1 MINVST
7 EFKNTMQ
14 YRRDFFYTCT
24 ITFSNGTSADL
35 QADDFVVSGNGIVSG
50 AGTSSFALGNAICKQ
65 LTLVIR
71 NDYDQYY
78 DYDFYNAVIQL
89 YLNFTLSENTEII
102 NLGKYTVR
110 EPETYGSTIT
120 LTAMDDM
127 YKTDIPL
134 SQTNFPKTVLQG
146 LLDSC
151 SKCGLSLLS
160 TSFKNSD
167 FVINKPAEGTT
178 ERQFIGMCA
187 MIAGGNAVVDEYGRL
202 KIITYDLSLF
212 ETLGNYDGGIF
223 DGGTPYASG
232 VNADGGNFYPW
243 DNSDDIDGGTFKGQ
257 DKYHVF
263 NKIQN
268 CTISTDDVII
278 TGVKISNNDNAYFYG
293 TEGYVLELENQLVT
307 GRETDALKAIGDLVI
322 GLRFRP
328 FSIDHIC
335 YPLAEIGDLCYIVD
349 RKERVYQSVITDVD
363 FSLRGFTVIKC
374 SADSPQ
380 RNSSTYNSNAETRAI
395 VNARNET
402 QRQISEY
409 DVAVQTL
416 TGVMANSLG
425 MFTTTEQTETGGV
438 IVYQHNK
445 PLLSESNII
454 WKKTENAFTV
464 STDGGETWNAGI
476 DADGNVVFNVL
487 SAIGILFDWARG
499 GTLTLGGKDNI
510 NGELKVLD
518 DDGNL
523 IALINRQGVR
533 LITKENNTFSTFEL
547 YNNRYGLEAR
557 ECMLAF
563 YMKYQNSESFG
574 PVSNLQCADGN
585 MIFLLDELSESLQLW
600 DRKDDGSVK
609 KIIVYRKN
617 DTTFKFLK
625 GTNFEFDASAQNSS
639 TSISFNIDG
648 ADIYEMLNG
657 ATSGKEIAEER
668 ENAYSGKV
676 SYVTRVGYS
685 STGLLQY
692 YIKTMTIE
700 KGLIKSISETE
711 VPIFA

>member
-24 ITFSNGTSADL
+24 ITFNNGTSVDL
-35 QADDFVVSGNGIVSG
+35 QTNDFVVSGNGIVSG
-50 AGTSSFALGNAICKQ
+50 AGTSSFAIGNAICKQ

-89 YLNFTLSENTEII
+89 YLNFALSENTEII

-127 YKTDIPL
+127 YKTDVPL

-151 SKCGLSLLS
+151 SKCGLSLLT

-167 FVINKPAEGTT
+167 FVINKPGEGTT

-223 DGGTPYASG
+223 DNGTPYESG
-232 VNADGGNFYPW
+232 DDVDGGNFYPW
-243 DNSDDIDGGTFKGQ
+243 DYSNITDGGTFKDQ

-268 CTISTDDVII
+268 CTISTDDVVI
-278 TGVKISNNDNAYFYG
+278 TGVKITNNDTTYFYG
-293 TEGYVLELENQLVT
+293 TEGYVLELENQIVS
-307 GRETDALKAIGDLVI
+307 GKETDALKAIGDLVI

-328 FSIDHIC
+328 FTIDHIC
-335 YPLAEIGDLCYIVD
+335 YPMAEIGDPCYIVD
-349 RKERVYQSVITDVD
+349 RKERVYQSVITDID

-380 RNSSTYNSNAETRAI
+380 RNSSTYNSNAETRAVI
-395 VNARNET
+395 NARNET

-416 TGVMANSLG
+416 TGIMANSLG
-425 MFTTTEQTETGGV
+425 MFTTTEQAETGGV

-445 PLLSESNII
+445 PLLSESDII

-476 DADGNVVFNVL
+476 DADGNAVVNVL
-487 SAIGILFDWARG
+487 SAIGILFDWAKG
-499 GTLTLGGKDNI
+499 GTLTLGGIDNKSGIARILDENGNIVGILDKNGLTFTSGGRKAII
-510 NGELKVLD
+510 NNGYTSYAYVG
-518 DDGNL
+518 DDGETQIGKIGSAQFKDESYDAYPYGL
-523 IALINRQGVR
+523 M
-533 LITKENNTFSTFEL
+533 FEL
-547 YNNRYGLEAR
+547 EDNCNFAAWAAKNPSTGNYIPKFSYAAKKTGSMSKNSLNCKMDMHGYSFENYNFPNA
-557 ECMLAF
+557 
-563 YMKYQNSESFG
+563 
-574 PVSNLQCADGN
+574 
-585 MIFLLDELSESLQLW
+585 IT
-600 DRKDDGSVK
+600 
-609 KIIVYRKN
+609 
-617 DTTFKFLK
+617 TTFKV
-625 GTNFEFDASAQNSS
+625 
-639 TSISFNIDG
+639 I
-648 ADIYEMLNG
+648 ADIAYNNLGSGTSMYKVKYATISVTNG
-657 ATSGKEIAEER
+657 VITG
-668 ENAYSGKV
+668 V
-676 SYVTRVGYS
+676 SIDSGYS
-685 STGLLQY
+685 NMSV
-692 YIKTMTIE
+692 YI
-700 KGLIKSISETE
+700 G
-711 VPIFA
+711 